1 MTEVK
6 LTSIQKTLMYS
17 NKKYDILTHI
27 NQTIFKVSAIFI
39 LAVRFFFLFQLNAHI
54 ILNTYIYRQLPA
66 TCFGVCYTMLME
78 TTALID
84 QKKLHEPHSCSA
96 NNAMSSLKVV

>member
-39 LAVRFFFLFQLNAHI
+39 LAVRFFFLFQLNAHF

-66 TCFGVCYTMLME
+66 TCFGVCYTIFRGIIELFAQE
-78 TTALID
+78 L
-84 QKKLHEPHSCSA
+84 
-96 NNAMSSLKVV
+96 